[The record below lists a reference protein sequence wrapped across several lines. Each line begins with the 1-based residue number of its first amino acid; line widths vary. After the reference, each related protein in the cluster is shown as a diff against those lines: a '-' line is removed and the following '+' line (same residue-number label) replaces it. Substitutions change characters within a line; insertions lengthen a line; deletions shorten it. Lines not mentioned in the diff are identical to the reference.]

1 MRSIA
6 FPGRFSSLD
15 DIRDFYTQ
23 AAKEAD
29 LDMKSIYDVQLAVD
43 EAASNIIDHAYEGE
57 GKGEIEC
64 SYKATPGKL
73 EVIMRDHGK
82 TFNPK
87 SVKPPNLKANLNHRK
102 ERGLGLHFMKTLMD
116 SVDFSFNSRGGNI
129 LTMIKTKKE
138 PEDQADKPADNKR

>member
-23 AAKEAD
+23 AAKEAE
-29 LDMKSIYDVQLAVD
+29 LDKGSIYDVQLAVD

-57 GKGEIEC
+57 DKGEIEC

-82 TFNPK
+82 SFNPK
-87 SVKPPNLKANLNHRK
+87 SVKPPNLKAKLNNRK
-102 ERGLGLHFMKTLMD
+102 EHGLGLHFMKTLMD
-116 SVDFSFNSRGGNI
+116 SVDFSFNSQGENI
-129 LTMIKTKKE
+129 LTMIKMKKE
-138 PEDQADKPADNKR
+138 PEDQAEKPVEKKR